1 MPQLGVGI
9 VPAGAVGSELSA
21 LTRRAF
27 IPRLVVQIYKA
38 TPLLSLLL
46 RNAQRARGGVSQVT
60 VPVQGGS
67 YVQFSWSDYSGIF
80 PQPQVLTAAQNAEF
94 NLKLGVV
101 PIPFMGMEAL
111 VQSSEVVVPILK
123 ARMADAKTVAVQ
135 SISASL
141 LASQNNQNV
150 PGQTQID
157 NLYECTDDGTNVA
170 SYGGINRTTAGN
182 SFWKGQLVT
191 LGSAGAILTR
201 AAFIRYIVQ
210 ASVGSATGNASNPKY
225 GISTGGGGEAPDF
238 VVMAPGDWTVLMQDF
253 ITLSGGTTG
262 PVEQFNT
269 TPSARYGA
277 DDVINSG
284 FRGIMLGV
292 TPIFMDPFCPK
303 GTAYLINSRYLALY
317 LSEDAPFA
325 FSGFYSAIPNLQIAN
340 IGVLIAAFNVVC
352 SKPSANM
359 QLSGITGG
367 AF

>member
-9 VPAGAVGSELSA
+9 VPSGAVGNELSA

-27 IPRLVVQIYKA
+27 VPRLVVQLYKS

-60 VPVQGGS
+60 IPVQGGS
-67 YVQFSWSDYSGIF
+67 FVQFSWSDYSGVF

-101 PIPFMGMEAL
+101 PVPFMGMEAL
-111 VQSSEVVVPILK
+111 IQSSEAVVPILK

-135 SISASL
+135 SISTSL
-141 LASQNNQNV
+141 LASVNNQAI
-150 PGQTQID
+150 PGQQQVD
-157 NLYECTDDGTNVA
+157 NLFEATDDGTSVT

-191 LGSAGAILTR
+191 LGTASAILTR
-201 AAFIRYIVQ
+201 SSFIRYLVQ
-210 ASVGSATGNASNPKY
+210 ASVGSATGNTINPKF
-225 GISTGGGGEAPDF
+225 GVSTGGGGEAPDF
-238 VVMAPGDWTVLMQDF
+238 VVMNPGDWTTLMQDF
-253 ITLSGGTTG
+253 MSLESFRTMPGT
-262 PVEQFNT
+262 
-269 TPSARYGA
+269 RYGLE
-277 DDVINSG
+277 DPINAG
-284 FRGIMLGV
+284 FRGLMLGN

-303 GTAYLINSRYLALY
+303 GTAYVLNSRYLALY
-317 LSEDAPFA
+317 MSEDAPFA

-340 IGVLIAAFNVVC
+340 IGVLIVAFNVIC
-352 SKPSANM
+352 SKPAAMM